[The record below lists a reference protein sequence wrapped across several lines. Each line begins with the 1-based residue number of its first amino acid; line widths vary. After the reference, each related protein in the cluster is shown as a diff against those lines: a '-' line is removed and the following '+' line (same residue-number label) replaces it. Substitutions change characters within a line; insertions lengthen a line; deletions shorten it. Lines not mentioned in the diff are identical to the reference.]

1 MKKKTKAMNEEKK
14 GDHEYEMIR
23 RQTDNIMVNAKKLK
37 KKVGKGEGEAKAWVQ
52 SKITKAADYLDT
64 AADYMTDKDSVK
76 EGTLRSWFK
85 GSKSKDGKGGWVNV
99 KTGGTCASDEPG
111 EGVPK
116 CVSRA
121 KYDSMSKKERESAHR
136 RKRAAD
142 PNQQSKTGAAKPT
155 YVSTDKP
162 KKKKKKTMKDET
174 EFTSLPLVLEVP
186 QNDGEF
192 KLGLMFRESL
202 EQDRGMLF
210 IFESDD
216 YWTFHMKNT
225 FIPLDIAF
233 IKEDGTID
241 SIKELEP
248 MSPIPVYPDSEVR
261 YAVEVNHGWFAEN
274 GVEVGDALL
283 EDIQEH
289 HKKDAD
295 GNTIPHEDEEELNEK
310 VKDKKGKGSGT
321 KDACY
326 YKVKSRY
333 SVWPSAYA
341 SGALVKCRKV
351 GAANWGNKSEE
362 FEVTGDNLTERGMGL
377 HARQIQKDKLKNSNK
392 PSRNITRAGMR
403 SGTVEKVNEMAV
415 QGKTATYT
423 KDFKTGEITKGTR
436 EQRIRGAKKTG
447 TPPTKM
453 EHYSWRDSFDLDEM
467 TIAQRNSMQ
476 NQNKMSGKERAQA
489 MAKAR
494 IAAKQAGTAG
504 PQLSGRE
511 RAQAMAKQRIAAKAA
526 PTQAAGGAAATRPA
540 AQAPAQQAGQ
550 AAAGKPQYQQ
560 NRDRLRASRQ
570 QQQRPAGGGLIGRL
584 GKAVGSAVSG
594 AKRVAGGVA
603 DAATGNRFDFD
614 KRGGQRP
621 APQAAGGGATRPMR
635 GSGARNRPMQAG
647 GQAAGGA
654 VGQAASGGAATRPAA
669 QQAAG
674 GGATASRKIDG
685 GALANTMRAQN
696 NQSGGGVRRPM
707 SPMMQKRVAQMNTG
721 KNAAIAVNK
730 LKPQA
735 GQTVTT
741 RPNAGGG
748 TTATLT
754 GGTGSVSGNVNKAKR
769 IVRNQNVGPTT
780 VGKITGGQGVSD
792 F

>member
-1 MKKKTKAMNEEKK
+1 
-14 GDHEYEMIR
+14 
-23 RQTDNIMVNAKKLK
+23 
-37 KKVGKGEGEAKAWVQ
+37 
-52 SKITKAADYLDT
+52 
-64 AADYMTDKDSVK
+64 
-76 EGTLRSWFK
+76 
-85 GSKSKDGKGGWVNV
+85 
-99 KTGGTCASDEPG
+99 
-111 EGVPK
+111 
-116 CVSRA
+116 
-121 KYDSMSKKERESAHR
+121 
-136 RKRAAD
+136 
-142 PNQQSKTGAAKPT
+142 
-155 YVSTDKP
+155 
-162 KKKKKKTMKDET
+162 
-174 EFTSLPLVLEVP
+174 
-186 QNDGEF
+186 
-192 KLGLMFRESL
+192 
-202 EQDRGMLF
+202 
-210 IFESDD
+210 
-216 YWTFHMKNT
+216 
-225 FIPLDIAF
+225 
-233 IKEDGTID
+233 
-241 SIKELEP
+241 
-248 MSPIPVYPDSEVR
+248 
-261 YAVEVNHGWFAEN
+261 
-274 GVEVGDALL
+274 
-283 EDIQEH
+283 
-289 HKKDAD
+289 
-295 GNTIPHEDEEELNEK
+295 
-310 VKDKKGKGSGT
+310 
-321 KDACY
+321 
-326 YKVKSRY
+326 
-333 SVWPSAYA
+333 
-341 SGALVKCRKV
+341 
-351 GAANWGNKSEE
+351 
-362 FEVTGDNLTERGMGL
+362 
-377 HARQIQKDKLKNSNK
+377 
-392 PSRNITRAGMR
+392 
-403 SGTVEKVNEMAV
+403 
-415 QGKTATYT
+415 
-423 KDFKTGEITKGTR
+423 
-436 EQRIRGAKKTG
+436 
-447 TPPTKM
+447 
-453 EHYSWRDSFDLDEM
+453 
-467 TIAQRNSMQ
+467 MQ

-540 AQAPAQQAGQ
+540 QAQAQQAGQ
-550 AAAGKPQYQQ
+550 AAGKPQYQQ
-560 NRDRLRASRQ
+560 NRDRLIASRQ

-654 VGQAASGGAATRPAA
+654 VGQAATRPAA

-741 RPNAGGG
+741 RPNAQGG

-754 GGTGSVSGNVNKAKR
+754 GGSGSVSGNVNKAKR
-769 IVRNQNVGPTT
+769 IVKNQNVGPTT
-780 VGKITGGQGVSD
+780 VGKINFGG